1 MRFRRV
7 VLAGAMSACLVG
19 VLGAGQAAAATGGSH
34 ANPGGSSPLG
44 GLTDTVNGLLGQD
57 QHGQKTTTPDPL
69 PTPSTKSDPS
79 NPLSG
84 LLPSNQSSDPSG
96 GSQEPSQS
104 GGSHHSTV
112 SHESTESGGGG
123 SLPLISSLPLPGPGE
138 NVPNH
143 LCLPEQLQSALPS
156 SIPSCLNLTVCKQG
170 LVRDLQ
176 ALPTVKLNGLAEYVQ
191 RVLGDLTACLTS
203 LVPELPTAAPTHV
216 SEPPTSQGSSPPEAS
231 FAPAPPPAKP
241 ATPVKQ
247 EPNFTG

>member
-34 ANPGGSSPLG
+34 DGPGGSSGPLG
-44 GLTDTVNGLLGQD
+44 GLTDTVQGLLGQD
-57 QHGQKTTTPDPL
+57 QHGREATAPDPS
-69 PTPSTKSDPS
+69 PTPSTRSDPS
-79 NPLSG
+79 GPLSG
-84 LLPSNQSSDPSG
+84 LLPSDQSSDPPG
-96 GSQEPSQS
+96 GSQGSS
-104 GGSHHSTV
+104 HSHHSTG
-112 SHESTESGGGG
+112 SHESTDSGVDGGA
-123 SLPLISSLPLPGPGE
+123 LPLISSLPLPDPGE

-156 SIPSCLNLTVCKQG
+156 SVPSCLNLTVCKQG

-203 LVPELPTAAPTHV
+203 LVPELPTAAPTQA
-216 SEPPTSQGSSPPEAS
+216 SEPPTSPQSSPPEAS
-231 FAPAPPPAKP
+231 YAPAPPPSARP